1 MEFMDSPIFYYLV
14 LPLMIFLARISDVTI
29 GTIRI
34 IFLARGNK
42 TLAPVLGFFEVLI
55 WIIAIS
61 TIMKHLD
68 NSVCYFAYAA
78 GFATGNFVGIKL
90 EERLAIGVLLVRIFA
105 REESS
110 RMTEVLHNAG
120 YGTTVVKA
128 KGHYEEVSILY
139 SIVKR
144 HDLKELSALIHSV
157 NPDAFYTVED
167 IRSASHGIYGTKR
180 PPLFRWKKGK

>member
-1 MEFMDSPIFYYLV
+1 MAFLDSPWFYYLV
-14 LPLMIFLARISDVTI
+14 LPLLIFFARISDVTI

-42 TLAPVLGFFEVLI
+42 TLAPILGFFEVFI

-68 NSVCYFAYAA
+68 NFVCYFAYAA

-90 EERLAIGVLLVRIFA
+90 EERLAIGVLLVRVFA
-105 REESS
+105 KKEISEL
-110 RMTEVLHNAG
+110 TDALHNAG
-120 YGTTVVKA
+120 YGGTVIEA
-128 KGHYEEVSILY
+128 KGRYEDVSILY
-139 SIVKR
+139 SIVRR
-144 HDLKELSALIHSV
+144 HDLKDLSRIIHSV

-167 IRSASHGIYGTKR
+167 IRSVSHGIYGTKR
-180 PPLFRWKKGK
+180 PPLIRWKKGK